1 MAFSYGFFD
10 SKNLDRVYTAE
21 DFTSYLSGMISDG
34 VFDTY
39 GDNFSVSAGDNV
51 SVVIGTGKS
60 WIDGHFFLND
70 IAYKLDLKKYV
81 DESLNRYVIIGIS
94 CDTSDSVRA
103 CQIEVKSGTAA
114 TSPSVPS
121 FQNTDTKKYLTLAA
135 VRLNNGITEI
145 SQSDITDYRSNEKKC
160 GYVKC
165 ILGKCRVSEILSS
178 LDTYNST
185 ITQLNNHVTELQNR
199 LAEVEAVTGATGVI
213 LVSAGQIGS
222 NAFYALYSDG
232 TLRINGSGST
242 YSYTGLNN
250 SIFYM
255 NSNIK
260 KIIVSSGITALG
272 DFLFESCDN
281 IKTVSLA
288 STVTSIGASA
298 FSSTGIEEI
307 TIPASV
313 KSIGEYAFKGTK
325 LTDITIPESVT
336 SMGYYIFSSCMKLKT
351 VKINGSVISSYTFA
365 FCYALSNLTISVN
378 CKSIGSNIIAYCQYL
393 DTINYEGTIAQWNS
407 IQKPDN
413 WISSADHNYNG
424 YLKKIQ
430 CSNGCLEYDTIN
442 YTWKEVKN

>member
-21 DFTSYLSGMISDG
+21 DFTSYLSGMICDG

-103 CQIEVKSGTAA
+103 CQIEVKAGTAT

-121 FQNTDTKKYLTLAA
+121 FQNTDAKKYLTLAA

-145 SQSDITDYRSNEKKC
+145 SQSNITDYRSNENKC

-178 LDTYNST
+178 LDTYNRT
-185 ITQLNNHVTELQNR
+185 IAQLNNHVTELQNR

-232 TLRINGSGST
+232 SLRINGSGST
-242 YSYTGLNN
+242 YSYTGLNH
-250 SIFYM
+250 SVFYM
-255 NSNIK
+255 NSKIRN
-260 KIIVSSGITALG
+260 IIVSSGITALG

-288 STVTSIGASA
+288 STVTSIGESA
-298 FSSTGIEEI
+298 FSSTGLEEI
-307 TIPASV
+307 SIPASV
-313 KSIGEYAFKGTK
+313 KSIGEYAFQGTK

-336 SMGYYIFSSCMKLKT
+336 TMGKYIFSSCADLRSA
-351 VKINGSVISSYTFA
+351 KINGSVISSYTFA
-365 FCYALSNLTISVN
+365 FCYALSSLNISVN

-393 DTINYEGTIAQWNS
+393 DKINYEGTIAQWNS

-430 CSNGCLEYDTIN
+430 CSNGYLEYNTGN

>member
-21 DFTSYLSGMISDG
+21 DFTSYLSGMICDG

-70 IAYKLDLKKYV
+70 IAYKLDLKKHV

-298 FSSTGIEEI
+298 FSSTGLEEI
-307 TIPASV
+307 TIPTSV
-313 KSIGEYAFKGTK
+313 KFIGEYAFKGTK

-351 VKINGSVISSYTFA
+351 VKINSSVISSYTFA
-365 FCYALSNLTISVN
+365 FCYALSSLTISVN

-430 CSNGCLEYDTIN
+430 CSNGYLEYDTVN

>member
-21 DFTSYLSGMISDG
+21 DFTSYLSGMICDG

-103 CQIEVKSGTAA
+103 CQIEVKTGTAA

-298 FSSTGIEEI
+298 FSSTGLEEI

-313 KSIGEYAFKGTK
+313 NSIGEYAFKGTK

-430 CSNGCLEYDTIN
+430 CSNGYLEYDTVN

>member
-21 DFTSYLSGMISDG
+21 DFTSYLSGMICDG

>member
-21 DFTSYLSGMISDG
+21 DFTSYLSGMICDG

-103 CQIEVKSGTAA
+103 CQIEVKAGTAA

-145 SQSDITDYRSNEKKC
+145 SQSNITDYRSNDKKC

-298 FSSTGIEEI
+298 FSSTGLEEI

-325 LTDITIPESVT
+325 ITDITIPESVT

-430 CSNGCLEYDTIN
+430 CSNGYLEYDTVN

>member
-21 DFTSYLSGMISDG
+21 DFTSYLSGMICDG

-114 TSPSVPS
+114 TSPSVPA

-145 SQSDITDYRSNEKKC
+145 SQADITDYRSNEKKC

-178 LDTYNST
+178 LETYNRT
-185 ITQLNNHVTELQNR
+185 IAQLNNHVTELQNR
-199 LAEVEAVTGATGVI
+199 LAEVEAVTGTTGVI

-298 FSSTGIEEI
+298 FSSTGLEEI

-365 FCYALSNLTISVN
+365 FCYALSSLTISVN

-430 CSNGCLEYDTIN
+430 CSNGYLEYDTVN

>member
-21 DFTSYLSGMISDG
+21 DFTSYLSGMICDG

-51 SVVIGTGKS
+51 SVVIGTGKA

-103 CQIEVKSGTAA
+103 CQIEVKAGTAA

-121 FQNTDTKKYLTLAA
+121 FQNTDAKKYLTLAA

-145 SQSDITDYRSNEKKC
+145 SQADITDYRSNEKKC

-165 ILGKCRVSEILSS
+165 ILGKCKVSEILSA

-298 FSSTGIEEI
+298 FSSTGLEEI

-325 LTDITIPESVT
+325 LTNITIPESVT

-365 FCYALSNLTISVN
+365 FCYALSSLTISVN

-430 CSNGCLEYDTIN
+430 CSNGYLEYDTVN

>member
-21 DFTSYLSGMISDG
+21 DFTSYLSGMICDG

-222 NAFYALYSDG
+222 TAFYALYSDG
-232 TLRINGSGST
+232 SLRINGSGST

-288 STVTSIGASA
+288 STVTSIGAFA
-298 FSSTGIEEI
+298 FSSTGLEEI

-365 FCYALSNLTISVN
+365 FCYALSSLTISVN

-430 CSNGCLEYDTIN
+430 CSNGYLEYDTVN

>member
-21 DFTSYLSGMISDG
+21 DFTSYLSGMICDG

-298 FSSTGIEEI
+298 FSSTGLEEI

-351 VKINGSVISSYTFA
+351 VKINSSVISSYTFA

-430 CSNGCLEYDTIN
+430 CSNGYLEYDTVN

>member
-21 DFTSYLSGMISDG
+21 DFTSYLSGMICDG
-34 VFDTY
+34 VLDTY

-81 DESLNRYVIIGIS
+81 DESLSRYVIIGIS

-114 TSPSVPS
+114 TSPAVPS

-298 FSSTGIEEI
+298 FSSTGLEEI

-325 LTDITIPESVT
+325 ITDITIPESVT
-336 SMGYYIFSSCMKLKT
+336 SMGNYIFSSCTKLRT
-351 VKINGSVISSYTFA
+351 AKINSSVISSYTFA

-393 DTINYEGTIAQWNS
+393 DKINYEGTIAQWNS

-430 CSNGCLEYDTIN
+430 CSNGYLEYDTIN

>member
-21 DFTSYLSGMISDG
+21 DFTSYLSGMICDG

-103 CQIEVKSGTAA
+103 CQIEVKAGTAA
-114 TSPSVPS
+114 TSPSVPA

-178 LDTYNST
+178 LDTYNRT
-185 ITQLNNHVTELQNR
+185 LAQLNNHVTELQNR

-298 FSSTGIEEI
+298 FSCRTL
-307 TIPASV
+307 
-313 KSIGEYAFKGTK
+313 K
-325 LTDITIPESVT
+325 LQRLFP
-336 SMGYYIFSSCMKLKT
+336 FR
-351 VKINGSVISSYTFA
+351 
-365 FCYALSNLTISVN
+365 
-378 CKSIGSNIIAYCQYL
+378 
-393 DTINYEGTIAQWNS
+393 
-407 IQKPDN
+407 
-413 WISSADHNYNG
+413 
-424 YLKKIQ
+424 
-430 CSNGCLEYDTIN
+430 
-442 YTWKEVKN
+442 

>member
-21 DFTSYLSGMISDG
+21 DFTSYLSGMICDG

-51 SVVIGTGKS
+51 SVVIGTGKA

-70 IAYKLDLKKYV
+70 IAYKLALKKYV

-298 FSSTGIEEI
+298 FSSTGLEEI

-336 SMGYYIFSSCMKLKT
+336 SMGYYIFSSCTRLKT

-393 DTINYEGTIAQWNS
+393 DKINYDGTIAQWNS

-430 CSNGCLEYDTIN
+430 CSNGYLEYNIVN

>member
-21 DFTSYLSGMISDG
+21 DFTSYLSGMICDG

-114 TSPSVPS
+114 TSPSVPA
-121 FQNTDTKKYLTLAA
+121 FLNTDTKKYLTLAA

-145 SQSDITDYRSNEKKC
+145 SQSNITDYRSNEKKC

-298 FSSTGIEEI
+298 FSSMGLEEI
-307 TIPASV
+307 TIPANV

-325 LTDITIPESVT
+325 ISDITIPESVT
-336 SMGYYIFSSCMKLKT
+336 SMGNYIFSTCTKLKT

-365 FCYALSNLTISVN
+365 FCYALSSLTISVN
-378 CKSIGSNIIAYCQYL
+378 CKSIGSNIIAYCQFL

-430 CSNGCLEYDTIN
+430 CSNGYLEYNTGN
-442 YTWKEVKN
+442 YTWKEVKS

>member
-21 DFTSYLSGMISDG
+21 DFTSYLSGMICDG

-39 GDNFSVSAGDNV
+39 GDNFSVSAGNNV

-114 TSPSVPS
+114 TSPSVPA

-145 SQSDITDYRSNEKKC
+145 SQADITDYRSNEKKC

-165 ILGKCRVSEILSS
+165 ILGKCKVSEILSA

-298 FSSTGIEEI
+298 FSSTGLEEI
-307 TIPASV
+307 TIPTSV
-313 KSIGEYAFKGTK
+313 KFIGEYAFKGTK

-365 FCYALSNLTISVN
+365 FCYALSSLTISVN

-430 CSNGCLEYDTIN
+430 CSNGYLEYDTVN